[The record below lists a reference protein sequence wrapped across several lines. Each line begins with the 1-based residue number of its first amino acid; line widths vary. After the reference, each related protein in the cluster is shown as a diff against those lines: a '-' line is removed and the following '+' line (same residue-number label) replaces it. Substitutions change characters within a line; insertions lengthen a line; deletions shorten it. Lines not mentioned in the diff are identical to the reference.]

1 MSFFDTVWSKMKV
14 IFSEIATFCEPFL
27 KQFETQVGPVVL
39 AAAEQAVV
47 ALAAQEMPGAQKQSQ
62 AFSQITTNLEQQGIT
77 VAASVVNSAIEAA
90 VANLKAQPQS
100 ATSAGAATQG

>member
-27 KQFETQVGPVVL
+27 KQFETQVGPLVL
-39 AAAEQAVV
+39 AAAEKAVA
-47 ALAAQEMPGAQKQSQ
+47 ALAASEMPGTQKQSA
-62 AFSQITTNLEQQGIT
+62 AFSQITDNLKQQGIT

-90 VANLKAQPQS
+90 VANLKAQ
-100 ATSAGAATQG
+100 AAGAAGAAAAAQG